1 MLCPLVSW
9 QRTGRYGWV
18 PVCGKDFSERALFV
32 LDQDG
37 FATSALRACALRGPL
52 PEIANTLTPGPALSL
67 AKGVIGGTGG
77 AAEKLGVKGRR

>member
-1 MLCPLVSW
+1 MPAML
-9 QRTGRYGWV
+9 T
-18 PVCGKDFSERALFV
+18 PVAF
-32 LDQDG
+32 
-37 FATSALRACALRGPL
+37 RGPL